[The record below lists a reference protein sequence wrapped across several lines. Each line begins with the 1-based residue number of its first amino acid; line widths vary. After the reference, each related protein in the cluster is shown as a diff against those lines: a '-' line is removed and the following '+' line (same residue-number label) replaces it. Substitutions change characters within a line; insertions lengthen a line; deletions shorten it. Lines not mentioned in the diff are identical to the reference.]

1 MGSVFIQDYSAQFL
15 GEGIVYNGSNQLL
28 STFAGDCKIFI
39 AIVVSIFAASEFGF
53 GTIKNIASRGFSRIS
68 IYFSKLI
75 VSCFIALMIQL
86 VYSIAYT
93 STATILWGFGE
104 VSASYWPETLKI
116 VGLEFLLTFAYTAVF
131 VMVAM
136 LIRQSGGAIAINLC
150 ITMQFIYLFVSLAQM
165 ALHEFFNLEA
175 ALSDYLLS
183 TNAAYLVNGQVT
195 NEMTVSYT
203 HLDVYKRQGVQGTE
217 AMSQEEYRKA
227 AIDAVK
233 KLSEDVGIPKTLHEI
248 GVKEEDLKALSEFA
262 FIDACTPGNP
272 RDTSPEEICELY
284 KKIY

>member
-1 MGSVFIQDYSAQFL
+1 MSGLLKSDFYKLSKMKSFPICLLIVVALTVGSVFIQDYSAQFL

-53 GTIKNIASRGFSRIS
+53 GTIKNTASRGFSRIS

-86 VYSIAYT
+86 VYSI
-93 STATILWGFGE
+93 
-104 VSASYWPETLKI
+104 
-116 VGLEFLLTFAYTAVF
+116 LLTFAYTAVF

-165 ALHEFFNLEA
+165 ALHEFFNLEV

-195 NEMTVSYT
+195 NEMMTRS
-203 HLDVYKRQGVQGTE
+203 L
-217 AMSQEEYRKA
+217 A
-227 AIDAVK
+227 
-233 KLSEDVGIPKTLHEI
+233 VGII
-248 GVKEEDLKALSEFA
+248 YFIA
-262 FIDACTPGNP
+262 FTVLGLWSFQK
-272 RDTSPEEICELY
+272 RDI
-284 KKIY
+284 K

>member
-1 MGSVFIQDYSAQFL
+1 MSGLLKSDFYKLSKMKSFPICLLIVVALTVGSVFIQDYSAQFL

-68 IYFSKLI
+68 IYFSKLV

-93 STATILWGFGE
+93 GTATILWGFGE

-195 NEMTVSYT
+195 NEMMTRS
-203 HLDVYKRQGVQGTE
+203 L
-217 AMSQEEYRKA
+217 A
-227 AIDAVK
+227 
-233 KLSEDVGIPKTLHEI
+233 VGII
-248 GVKEEDLKALSEFA
+248 YFIA
-262 FIDACTPGNP
+262 FTVLGLWSFQK
-272 RDTSPEEICELY
+272 RDI
-284 KKIY
+284 K

>member
-1 MGSVFIQDYSAQFL
+1 MSGLLKSDFYKLSKMKSFPICLLIVVALTVGSVFIQDYSAQFL

-53 GTIKNIASRGFSRIS
+53 GTIKKYSLTGLQPHQHLFFQAD
-68 IYFSKLI
+68 
-75 VSCFIALMIQL
+75 CFLLHRSDDPAGIQHCL
-86 VYSIAYT
+86 YQYRHNFM
-93 STATILWGFGE
+93 GFGE

-195 NEMTVSYT
+195 NEMMTRS
-203 HLDVYKRQGVQGTE
+203 L
-217 AMSQEEYRKA
+217 A
-227 AIDAVK
+227 
-233 KLSEDVGIPKTLHEI
+233 VGII
-248 GVKEEDLKALSEFA
+248 YFIA
-262 FIDACTPGNP
+262 FTVLGLWSFQK
-272 RDTSPEEICELY
+272 RDI
-284 KKIY
+284 K

>member
-1 MGSVFIQDYSAQFL
+1 MSGLLKSDFYKLSKMKSFPICLLIVVALTVGSVFIQDYSAQFL

-53 GTIKNIASRGFSRIS
+53 GTIKNTASRGFSRIS
-68 IYFSKLI
+68 IYFSKLV

-93 STATILWGFGE
+93 GTATILWGFGE

-165 ALHEFFNLEA
+165 ALFQSGSSSFRLSSLHQRSLFGKWSGHQRIDDPLPGCWDHLFYSLYRAGTLVFPEA
-175 ALSDYLLS
+175 RH
-183 TNAAYLVNGQVT
+183 Q
-195 NEMTVSYT
+195 
-203 HLDVYKRQGVQGTE
+203 
-217 AMSQEEYRKA
+217 
-227 AIDAVK
+227 I
-233 KLSEDVGIPKTLHEI
+233 I
-248 GVKEEDLKALSEFA
+248 
-262 FIDACTPGNP
+262 
-272 RDTSPEEICELY
+272 
-284 KKIY
+284 